1 MSLSEIRKELREM
14 RKSVVK
20 PVSKMKKADCVA
32 ELERMKMM
40 NKKEEKMEKVIHK
53 EEEKAVKKVM
63 KETVKKVSEVQKKHH
78 EKEEKP
84 KEDMSE
90 KMARLRAMRKSKKEE

>member
-40 NKKEEKMEKVIHK
+40 HKKEEKMEKTEHR

-63 KETVKKVSEVQKKHH
+63 KEKEV
-78 EKEEKP
+78 P
-84 KEDMSE
+84 KEKGLSTG
-90 KMARLRAMRKSKKEE
+90 LSKLKHILKLYGVVKNEGKQ